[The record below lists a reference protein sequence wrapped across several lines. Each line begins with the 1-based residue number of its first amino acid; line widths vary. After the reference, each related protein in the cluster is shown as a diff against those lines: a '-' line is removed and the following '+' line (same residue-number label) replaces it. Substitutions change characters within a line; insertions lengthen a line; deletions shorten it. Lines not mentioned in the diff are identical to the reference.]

1 MSKVAYDESYY
12 DTMAEKTRYLF
23 KLMARNTEN
32 PFPAVTAYM
41 ESGYRQN
48 MDKGN
53 PLFLNKTPKQILEE
67 LKIPV
72 KNLFEISEKYDESI
86 LVWMADVYTYL
97 QWKYNLRSGEIVRKI
112 PPEELYRKYSPLH
125 EAPLSNCAE
134 KLKAIYHL

>member
-12 DTMAEKTRYLF
+12 DAMAEKTRYLF

-97 QWKYNLRSGEIVRKI
+97 QWNYNLRSGEIVRKI

-134 KLKAIYHL
+134 KLKTIYHL